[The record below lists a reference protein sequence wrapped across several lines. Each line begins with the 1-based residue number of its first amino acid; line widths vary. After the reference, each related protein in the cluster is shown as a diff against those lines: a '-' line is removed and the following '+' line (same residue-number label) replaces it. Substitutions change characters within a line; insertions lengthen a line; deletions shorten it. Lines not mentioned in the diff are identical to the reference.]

1 MTNTS
6 RPTMIP
12 HTKRQTITTKGGVE
26 LERAYVFMATES
38 WEQLQ
43 ALCYAQGR
51 SGSQVIQS
59 LISLATIGNHKDKK
73 DDTETIRAN

>member
-1 MTNTS
+1 MTT

-12 HTKRQTITTKGGVE
+12 HTKRQTITTKSGVE
-26 LERAYVFMATES
+26 LERAYVFMPTEC

-51 SGSQVIQS
+51 SGSEVVQS
-59 LISLATIGNHKDKK
+59 LVKIAAIGNQKDKN
-73 DDTETIRAN
+73 DTPSTR